1 MADEQSQIT
10 LNSYTTI
17 YNNSRYDS
25 LTKSD
30 GTTGVSEITTYEHA
44 MPNLYYRN
52 YGTYRHSIFTADLL
66 TKLNE
71 TNIEEKDIKD
81 TFYDIDTLLD
91 IGIKDIQQNY
101 YMFPG
106 RVNSN
111 IYATNSNEASLEDIF
126 VAFGY
131 DYIKALNDSSTSYK
145 YFDTESEE
153 TDFKDG
159 QYQIINIGETYID
172 YDNDEKEEIIEYDG
186 TYVPTVKELLD
197 GNLYIVIQSG
207 TLKPKK
213 IYFNNNYLPSLFIN
227 DDKYLDHV
235 DRYIINDNQTIRL
248 CDLQLYQRIS
258 MKIIWFNLI
267 TINKTSIENLKAV
280 LTNKNIDVSNVS
292 LRPFYKIYVDFFDST
307 KYTNTRFIATG
318 ILDNQFSSQTYLL
331 SNANQLSDHGDYY
344 SYDFNGGKIK
354 EITISDLLPDNSL
367 TALDQK
373 VRITVKFGLTVIL
386 NGYSI
391 SSESEPTPTPTS
403 DTYNLSWNKIT
414 KKTDEQDEPTSQTIN
429 VECWPWIDQ
438 SQGTSSFL
446 FYYVVYF
453 DIGENND
460 DIRQEIMTKIFND
473 YGNDLA
479 FDNGKEYEKY
489 IRISTQNSATN
500 YNTAYSKLVVET
512 CSDQNDGTYEIS
524 LNSSYKKKN
533 SILVAKQLISY
544 TSTYWNNAD
553 TGEQT
558 MGSIGDGTKMYINNE
573 LIEDLCTDVF
583 TEDEEISVNNTTY
596 KLNFAKST
604 RLWCKWVYNENTS
617 KWESDY

>member
-52 YGTYRHSIFTADLL
+52 FGTYRHSIFTADLL

-91 IGIKDIQQNY
+91 LGITDISTNY
-101 YMFPG
+101 YIFPG

-126 VAFGY
+126 AAFGY
-131 DYIKALNDSSTSYK
+131 DYIKALNDSSTSYG
-145 YFDTESEE
+145 YFDTESDD

-172 YDNDEKEEIIEYDG
+172 YDNGEKEELIEYDG

-197 GNLYIVIQSG
+197 GNLYIVIKSG
-207 TLKPKK
+207 SLNPKK

-227 DDKYLDHV
+227 DDKYIDHV
-235 DRYIINDNQTIRL
+235 DRYIINDNQTIKL

-258 MKIIWFNLI
+258 MKIIWYNLI
-267 TINKTSIENLKAV
+267 TINSKSINNLKSV
-280 LTNKNIDVSNVS
+280 LEKKGININDVY
-292 LRPFYKIYVDFFDST
+292 LRPFYKIYVEFFDSNE
-307 KYTNTRFIATG
+307 YTNKRFIATG
-318 ILDNQFSSQTYLL
+318 TLENQFLSQTYPLSQTNSL
-331 SNANQLSDHGDYY
+331 SNHEDYC
-344 SYDFNGGKIK
+344 SYDFEGGNIK
-354 EITISDLLPDNSL
+354 EITISNLLPNNSL
-367 TALDQK
+367 AALDQR
-373 VRITVKFGLTVIL
+373 VRITVKFGLTMIL

-391 SSESEPTPTPTS
+391 SSEPTPTPTPTL
-403 DTYNLSWNKIT
+403 DTYKLYWNKIT
-414 KKTDEQDEPTSQTIN
+414 KKSNEPDEPDESDSQTIN

-453 DIGENND
+453 DIDENND
-460 DIRQEIMTKIFND
+460 NIMQEIYNTF
-473 YGNDLA
+473 GNNLT
-479 FDNGKEYEKY
+479 FDNGNENEKY
-489 IRISTQNSATN
+489 IRISDQNSATN
-500 YNTAYSKLVVET
+500 YNTAYSYLIPDLSEL
-512 CSDQNDGTYEIS
+512 NNGTYEIS
-524 LNSSYKKKN
+524 ANSSYKKKN
-533 SILVAKQLISY
+533 SILVAKQLINYS
-544 TSTYWNNAD
+544 SSYWNND
-553 TGEQT
+553 NGEAT
-558 MGSIGDGTKMYINNE
+558 MSALSQGDKMFINQQ
-573 LIEDLCTDVF
+573 LIEELCDTVI
-583 TEDEEISVNNTTY
+583 TQTEEITVNNTNY
-596 KLNFAKST
+596 ILKFATST
-604 RLWCKWVYNENTS
+604 RGWCRWSYNESTCKWD
-617 KWESDY
+617 WEY